1 MSTPTPLTPAQTLAA
16 AEPALSSILDKK
28 NGDKDDATEII
39 TSTMTETKQPI
50 TFGNIENVST
60 PTPIPTYL
68 SGLPSDIN
76 ASLATANTATEFTDA
91 VGLSEAITGL
101 ITAETKRFNELSNLH
116 QAREKLH
123 FLTTNIDSVSKIG
136 KDEINKHLEIDN
148 DILKNQAAL
157 DLTKTK
163 YRMATIVANHK
174 LADLAL
180 NGPKDFSMKDL
191 PSLN

>member
-1 MSTPTPLTPAQTLAA
+1 MSTPTPAEVLVA
-16 AEPALSSILDKK
+16 AEPSLSSILDKK
-28 NGDKDDATEII
+28 NGDKIDATEII
-39 TSTMTETKQPI
+39 TSTMLETRQPI
-50 TFGNIENVST
+50 TLGNIENVSI
-60 PTPIPTYL
+60 PTAIPTYM
-68 SGLPSDIN
+68 STLPSDIN
-76 ASLATANTATEFTDA
+76 TSLANANTATEFIDA
-91 VGLSEAITGL
+91 VGLSTAITEL
-101 ITAETKRFNELSNLH
+101 ITAETKRFQELSNLH
-116 QAREKLH
+116 EAREKLH

-136 KDEINKHLEIDN
+136 KDEINKHLEMDI
-148 DILKNQAAL
+148 DILKNQASL